1 MLNSEFLL
9 EYFWHILSLT
19 VSHNSVALDINSNSK
34 RVAQDIKIWK
44 KKMGIFR
51 NLGQVKNKSVLSHKI
66 FFREAL
72 EKTKQT
78 FLSHV
83 LALIFFAF
91 YCHSCQAFYEF

>member
-1 MLNSEFLL
+1 
-9 EYFWHILSLT
+9 
-19 VSHNSVALDINSNSK
+19 
-34 RVAQDIKIWK
+34 
-44 KKMGIFR
+44 MGIFR

-83 LALIFFAF
+83 LALICFAF

>member
-1 MLNSEFLL
+1 
-9 EYFWHILSLT
+9 
-19 VSHNSVALDINSNSK
+19 
-34 RVAQDIKIWK
+34 
-44 KKMGIFR
+44 MGIFR

-66 FFREAL
+66 FSREAL

-83 LALIFFAF
+83 LVLIFFAF